1 MLISLSLQVQPGGV
15 VTDPSVHEEVI
26 ERMTS
31 EIEKRGF
38 TCQGVMASPIAGAV
52 SSNKEF
58 LAHFQREDCK

>member
-1 MLISLSLQVQPGGV
+1 M
-15 VTDPSVHEEVI
+15 TDPSVHKEVI
-26 ERMTS
+26 ERVTS